1 MNPLIS
7 SSIAGIGGSISK
19 NHPNAA
25 KKSLARTLS
34 SSSPLNACHNTI
46 VKLKHK
52 FGSSCGDTSEKSIT
66 PTNNKKINN
75 DDIDHQFQ
83 QQQQYNILTLKP
95 NHSSSCLHLYNQNQT
110 TNHQN
115 AHPVLSTFKTGPVCE
130 NPGK

>member
-19 NHPNAA
+19 NHQNVA

-34 SSSPLNACHNTI
+34 SSSPLNACHNTL

-52 FGSSCGDTSEKSIT
+52 FGSSCGDTSDKSIT
-66 PTNNKKINN
+66 PTKKINN

-95 NHSSSCLHLYNQNQT
+95 NHSSSCLHLYNQNQP
-110 TNHQN
+110 TNYPN
-115 AHPVLSTFKTGPVCE
+115 VNPVLSTFKTEPVCE
-130 NPGK
+130 NSGKF